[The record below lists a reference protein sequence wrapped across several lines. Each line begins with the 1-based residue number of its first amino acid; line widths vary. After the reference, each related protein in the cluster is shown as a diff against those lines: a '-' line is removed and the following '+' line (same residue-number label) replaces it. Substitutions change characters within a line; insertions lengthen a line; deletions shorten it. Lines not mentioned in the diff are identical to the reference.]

1 VAAERAVE
9 GARAGTVVPA
19 AAFRTPAAA
28 GQGAVEGAR
37 AGTVVPAAAFR
48 APAAAGQ
55 GAAEA
60 PVVRVTI
67 GRVEVRAVYPPAAP
81 APRPAR
87 AAALAAP
94 SALEEYLRARD
105 AGTRP

>member
-1 VAAERAVE
+1 MPVAGPAVRITVAGAER
-9 GARAGTVVPA
+9 G
-19 AAFRTPAAA
+19 TPA
-28 GQGAVEGAR
+28 GR

-48 APAAAGQ
+48 APATAGQ

-67 GRVEVRAVYPPAAP
+67 GRVEVRAVYPPAPP

-87 AAALAAP
+87 AAGPVAP
-94 SALEEYLRARD
+94 SPLEEYLRARD
-105 AGTRP
+105 AGSRP